1 MIAGYDD
8 YEGAAREF
16 CTLPTPLSSSNTLNF
31 SVYYVDSQGNCVPG
45 NIFSVGS
52 GSISA
57 YSVLD
62 SKIHE
67 FQENVNNLSKEKAI
81 EMALWAVKHATY
93 RDGFSGGYINVLEV
107 NKTGIFH
114 LKRTDCRSLE
124 VGIET
129 KIEK

>member
-1 MIAGYDD
+1 
-8 YEGAAREF
+8 
-16 CTLPTPLSSSNTLNF
+16 
-31 SVYYVDSQGNCVPG
+31 VDSQGICVPG
-45 NIFSVGS
+45 NVFSVGS

-67 FQENVNNLSKEKAI
+67 FHENVNNLSKEKAI

-114 LKRTDCRSLE
+114 LKRMDCRNLE
-124 VGIET
+124 VGMET